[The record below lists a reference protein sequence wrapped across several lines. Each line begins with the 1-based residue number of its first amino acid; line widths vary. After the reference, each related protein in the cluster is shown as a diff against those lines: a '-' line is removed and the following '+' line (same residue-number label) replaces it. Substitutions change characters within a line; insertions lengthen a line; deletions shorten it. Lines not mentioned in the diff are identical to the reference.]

1 MATASQ
7 TSITT
12 NVRAAGRSDPERWH
26 RLRLRFAWLV
36 SITLVLWLV
45 IYGFAYYRLDL
56 AGRASSPYHAALRPS
71 GTVGLRLGMLGAVLF
86 VGLFLYP
93 IRKRWPW
100 LNRIGTTR
108 HWLDFHVLLGI
119 VAPLVVTFHSSF
131 KLAGIAGV
139 AYWIMIAVAL
149 SGFIGRYLYA
159 QIPRTLNTAELSL
172 NDMESLANRLAVQLQ
187 AQAVLTPED
196 IAPLLKLPSREEVA
210 KMSIGVALWSIL
222 RLDLARP
229 LLVSRLRRK
238 FLSPGGKLATVG
250 GLLPSNHRE
259 LEGVISAC
267 RGWSWISAKMLFLTR
282 ILSLF
287 HLWHVVHRPFS
298 YSFAVLVLIHIGVVV
313 LLGYF

>member
-7 TSITT
+7 TSITA
-12 NVRAAGRSDPERWH
+12 NARAAGPSDPERWH

-36 SITLVLWLV
+36 SISFVLWL
-45 IYGFAYYRLDL
+45 ITYGFTYYRLDL
-56 AGRASSPYHAALRPS
+56 AGRASSPHHAALRPS

-86 VGLFLYP
+86 LGLFLYP

-149 SGFIGRYLYA
+149 SGFVGRYLYA
-159 QIPRTLNTAELSL
+159 QIPRSLNTAELSL
-172 NDMESLANRLAVQLQ
+172 NDMASMSSRLTAQLQ
-187 AQAVLTPED
+187 GQAVLTPEEL
-196 IAPLLKLPSREEVA
+196 APLLRLPSREEVSR
-210 KMSIGVALWSIL
+210 MSIFMALWTIL

-229 LLVSRLRRK
+229 LRVGRLRRK
-238 FLSPGGKLATVG
+238 SLSPFGMLTTVG
-250 GLLPSNHRE
+250 GLLRSDHRE
-259 LEGVISAC
+259 LEEVISVC

-282 ILSLF
+282 IHSLF
-287 HLWHVVHRPFS
+287 HLWHVIHRPFS
-298 YSFAVLVLIHIGVVV
+298 YSFAALVLIHIGVVV